1 MAKDKSFHDYIV
13 YDLLG
18 DAPNITSQ
26 AMFGGWAIYENGAIF
41 GIIVAGELYFKVG
54 SENRSEFE
62 KIESHPFVYAKKDG
76 KPITMSYWLVP
87 EEIMEDKEKFYDLME
102 KSVIVSRKQKP

>member
-1 MAKDKSFHDYIV
+1 
-13 YDLLG
+13 
-18 DAPNITSQ
+18 
-26 AMFGGWAIYENGAIF
+26 
-41 GIIVAGELYFKVG
+41 
-54 SENRSEFE
+54 NRSEFE

-102 KSVIVSRKQKP
+102 KSVIIGRKQKS